1 MIKLCPC
8 GSTRP
13 YSECC
18 GLIIN
23 SQRKATTSEE
33 LMRSRY
39 TAFTMANADYLMRS
53 HHSVT
58 RKLNELRS
66 IKKWSESVQ
75 WIGLVILNTHAGKD
89 NDQIGY
95 VEFRALYIEEGKE
108 MQIHE
113 NSLFKREKGKW
124 VYVSGEHFEEILS
137 N

>member
-1 MIKLCPC
+1 MMNKLCPC

-23 SQRKATTSEE
+23 AEKNADTCEE

-53 HHSVT
+53 HDSKT

-66 IKKWSESVQ
+66 IKKWAESIQ
-75 WIGLVILNTHAGKD
+75 WMGLVILNTRAGKD

-108 MQIHE
+108 QQIHE
-113 NSLFKREKGKW
+113 NSLFKRQNGKW
-124 VYVSGEHFEEILS
+124 VYVSGTHFEEK
-137 N
+137 